1 MKLNNSLIKIKDI
14 LNVREKY
21 ILKFYEDNYP
31 RKKFFLKKNW
41 KWLYRINFSKYTTPK
56 IFLIN
61 KQIISHAGHIPFYIK
76 IKEKKY
82 LASWFVDFLVI
93 RKYQKKKLGRS
104 LAKIWMKN
112 IDIGITFCNKKSLKV
127 FKNNNWNTDVNFFS
141 TIIPI
146 NPFKLK
152 EINNLFPDFFN
163 KFFFFFLCKFNKID
177 KGEDIISF
185 YNLSNKNIN
194 KLSDENNS
202 LSKSLKPF
210 RDKKYLKWRISES
223 PFKNQYLIASLK
235 NKKQYFLIKKSL
247 KNKNMYLEIL
257 MKPKNINNYYL
268 RSFLLEISKWAYKN
282 NYVYIK
288 FLIDEKSIKNLNLFL
303 IYKRKLNFAFFFKK
317 KKINTSF
324 QFDLIDSDFEFTNF

>member
-1 MKLNNSLIKIKDI
+1 MKLNNSPIKIKDI
-14 LNVREKY
+14 LNVRKNY

-41 KWLYRINFSKYTTPK
+41 KWLYRINFSKYTKPK

-93 RKYQKKKLGRS
+93 RKYQKKKLGLN

-112 IDIGITFCNKKSLKV
+112 VDIGVTFCNKKSLQI
-127 FKNNNWNTDVNFFS
+127 FKNNNWNTGANFFS
-141 TIIPI
+141 TVIPV

-152 EINNLFPDFFN
+152 KFNNLFPDIFN
-163 KFFFFFLCKFNKID
+163 KFFFFFFCKFNKID
-177 KGEDIISF
+177 KARNIVSF
-185 YNLSNKNIN
+185 YNLSKKNIN
-194 KLSDENNS
+194 KLSDKNNS
-202 LSKSLKPF
+202 LSKSLKPL
-210 RDKKYLKWRISES
+210 RDKKYLKWRILKS

-235 NKKQYFLIKKSL
+235 NKGQYFLIKKNL

-257 MKPKNINNYYL
+257 MKPENITDYYL

-288 FLIDEKSIKNLNLFL
+288 LLIDKKTIKNLNLFL
-303 IYKRKLNFAFFFKK
+303 IYKKKLNFAFFFKK
-317 KKINTSF
+317 KIDTPF